1 MDWLK
6 SFTIFCIGAFGY
18 GIIEILFRGYTHI
31 TMGVL
36 GGICLLFM
44 SILNYFRTSFRSLI
58 VCALISGVFIT
69 IMEGAMGYFLNL
81 LLGLN
86 IWDYST
92 TPLNINGQICLPFSI
107 AWVALS
113 MVVMPLERFL
123 SRKIFRDEENIA
135 QTT

>member
-44 SILNYFRTSFRSLI
+44 SILNYFRTSFRSLV

-69 IMEGAMGYFLNL
+69 VMEGAMGYFLNL
-81 LLGLN
+81 LLGLD

-92 TPLNINGQICLPFSI
+92 APLNVNGQICLPFSI
-107 AWVALS
+107 AWVMLS
-113 MVVMPLERFL
+113 MVVMPLEKFL
-123 SRKIFRDEENIA
+123 SRKIFGVEENIA

>member
-18 GIIEILFRGYTHI
+18 GIIEIFFRGYTHI

-44 SILNYFRTSFRSLI
+44 SILNYFYTSFRSLV

-69 IMEGAMGYFLNL
+69 VMEGAMGYFLNL
-81 LLGLN
+81 LLGLD

-92 TPLNINGQICLPFSI
+92 APLNVNGQICLPFSI
-107 AWVALS
+107 AWVVLS
-113 MVVMPLERFL
+113 LVVMPLERFL
-123 SRKIFRDEENIA
+123 SRKIFGVEENIA

>member
-58 VCALISGVFIT
+58 ICALISGIFIT

-81 LLGLN
+81 LLGLE

-92 TPLNINGQICLPFSI
+92 TPLNVSGQICLPFSI
-107 AWVALS
+107 AWVVLS

-123 SRKIFRDEENIA
+123 SRKIFGVEENIA

>member
-44 SILNYFRTSFRSLI
+44 SILNYFRTSFRSLV

-69 IMEGAMGYFLNL
+69 VMEGAMGYFLNL

-92 TPLNINGQICLPFSI
+92 APLNVNGQICLPFSI
-107 AWVALS
+107 AWVVLS
-113 MVVMPLERFL
+113 LVVMPLERFL
-123 SRKIFRDEENIA
+123 SRKIFGVEENIA

>member
-69 IMEGAMGYFLNL
+69 AMEGAMGYFLNL

-123 SRKIFRDEENIA
+123 SRRIFRCEENIA